1 MRHIQEHVL
10 VDCDIRRTLYT
21 VGSLIYLFIYKHHK
35 RRDVIKNVNATKLW
49 NGQLDVDLCYNS
61 TLIVYYIILYLLFN
75 LQ

>member
-35 RRDVIKNVNATKLW
+35 RRDVIKNVNATKL
-49 NGQLDVDLCYNS
+49 
-61 TLIVYYIILYLLFN
+61 
-75 LQ
+75 